1 MFSDDV
7 KAQLKDIFSKINKKV
22 LILYFSEGNEE
33 PITITKAMLEEIR
46 EISSFIEVENY
57 TLNNPEAEKYEVT
70 ENATM
75 VILNEDRENKGVYYY
90 GPPAGYE
97 INSLV
102 HTLLDF
108 GGAGESI
115 PKNLIERIQKIDKD
129 INIKVFIGLGC
140 PHCPGAVISAHTL
153 AKYNPKIKGIMVE
166 SSTYAEMSKK
176 FNVSSVPRI
185 IINDGEA
192 DLLGNQPID
201 LILKTIEKL

>member
-1 MFSDDV
+1 M
-7 KAQLKDIFSKINKKV
+7 
-22 LILYFSEGNEE
+22 
-33 PITITKAMLEEIR
+33 
-46 EISSFIEVENY
+46 
-57 TLNNPEAEKYEVT
+57 
-70 ENATM
+70 
-75 VILNEDRENKGVYYY
+75 
-90 GPPAGYE
+90 
-97 INSLV
+97 
-102 HTLLDF
+102 DF

-153 AKYNPKIKGIMVE
+153 AKYNPQIKGIMVE